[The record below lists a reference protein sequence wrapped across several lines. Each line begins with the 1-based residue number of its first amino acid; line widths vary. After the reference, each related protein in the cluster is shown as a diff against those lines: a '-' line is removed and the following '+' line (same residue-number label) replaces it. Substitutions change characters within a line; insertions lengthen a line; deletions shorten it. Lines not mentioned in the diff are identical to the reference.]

1 MKEGDYEGDY
11 LGGWRGRAAGLQK
24 PPPRGEGRLGAPGT
38 AGGAGHLSPGVGTAA
53 SLLRTRAALHRAL
66 CGEEVG
72 QGEPATL
79 APAPSRQP
87 RGQS

>member
-38 AGGAGHLSPGVGTAA
+38 AGGAGHLSPGVGTAT
-53 SLLRTRAALHRAL
+53 SLLRTRANPHWTL
-66 CGEEVG
+66 CGEEVD
-72 QGEPATL
+72 QGEL
-79 APAPSRQP
+79 AIPGPAPSRQP